1 MGVERSRK
9 LPASSASNSIANR
22 LQQQE
27 VLINGC
33 GRRDNIGVYPY
44 MGGCSRLHCHR
55 RHFFWCRA
63 DSSLHRQ
70 GIYIYIYIY
79 MEYAVLSLFLFQH
92 LCDFFLSVFEE
103 KGPEATIRSLTEN
116 QGRSDTLFLYFS
128 ISLSSLQMPLI
139 CFLFPGSSG
148 FLNHAFNGG

>member
-1 MGVERSRK
+1 MAVAGETTLEYTPTWVVAAVCTVIVAISFAVERILHYTGK
-9 LPASSASNSIANR
+9 
-22 LQQQE
+22 
-27 VLINGC
+27 
-33 GRRDNIGVYPY
+33 VYIY
-44 MGGCSRLHCHR
+44 
-55 RHFFWCRA
+55 
-63 DSSLHRQ
+63 
-70 GIYIYIYIY
+70 IYIYIYIY

-128 ISLSSLQMPLI
+128 LSLYSSLQMPLI